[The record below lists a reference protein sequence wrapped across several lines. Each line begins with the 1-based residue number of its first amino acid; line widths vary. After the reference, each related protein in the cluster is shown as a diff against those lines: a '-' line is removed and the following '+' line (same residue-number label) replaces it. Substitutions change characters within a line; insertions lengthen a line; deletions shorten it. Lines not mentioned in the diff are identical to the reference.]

1 MSSIYITSPL
11 LIPSLYSKD
20 VNLRPLSVH
29 DALLLTTT
37 ANSAKKVQTNAI
49 VTDTANN
56 NTSTTTAV
64 LNVSENS
71 GSAHDSFG
79 TVSTDVTNTQ
89 NIPTATINNFVYL
102 LTSYIV
108 GKAIGQYLFTKR
120 RKISLVIRSIP
131 LLGRLL
137 LQSRGSTQ
145 SRIPPSWRIVCVIIS
160 LIISLVIIT
169 LFGFGIETLYGYII
183 VRFVMGV
190 LIGMLICW
198 NDEQQQYANG
208 SREDIDQ
215 QQIMEEGHS
224 LLSRTTY
231 SNDEDNTSSKK
242 EERLQQ
248 LTETSW
254 LNYYQI
260 MGIASSSLISG
271 YFFYPVNYL
280 YITSFYNG
288 SSHSERMYVL
298 LLLVGVSGLIDRLLF
313 RYYWKN
319 RPTSFGSGGRLSSS
333 PPRNKD
339 DREVEIE
346 SDRYMSI
353 SQRSSTLSRRK
364 QVGSRHLQ
372 RSSMFGEEQQR
383 QRLNSNSTN
392 PSDEDEFFDCLDDI
406 EVDES
411 SSSPNTT
418 HDDIETGLSR
428 AAATTTNTKQNENQI
443 ALYSQRRIIYSD
455 GTSAYVPAGERT
467 SAIPGGYL
475 QLYKNNTTKA
485 QAKYQATQEWR
496 HQKQIQSIHSRP
508 HTWFPKIKVAY
519 PHVIH
524 GYTLDGMPVV
534 YESPGRMNLKELF
547 RSGCSVDD
555 MLFHYCYL
563 MEYLSNLESI
573 LTELHENDNE
583 MEEGRSSDDW
593 QDELAGYAHTKQTR
607 LQNDPVT
614 FGFCV
619 IMDVRGAS
627 PTSLSGDVLVYLK
640 RAGDTNSSH
649 YPGSQQVCVAVHAH
663 WMMSMAFNV
672 IKSTMPASA
681 KVDLLSSAETTE
693 GGLKKY
699 ISEDQI
705 PVEYGGK
712 SKFKLSE
719 HPFEVGLR
727 QLVERQGEA
736 TTAASA
742 PLGSVYDEHSLNT
755 PLSDVTES
763 PRKIPTGPYH
773 MQSSSNLP
781 LDGGATTLKRDSP
794 SSTPERGHTAK
805 EWDGLGQDSILM
817 VTSILQFVVYF
828 IIGSLEV
835 VLPYWII
842 TPPSNGGMGYEPQR
856 SGTAIFI
863 SCLIITWLNKRSRFS
878 KLARRTIEKSA
889 LRGFRIGIGSTCFF
903 LMCVGLI
910 PYVALNPVKSNWA
923 LTCLSVYLSIIFLG
937 ISLCIISLECLR
949 GIVGSSSMEQRSGS
963 SRSSLWGRIA
973 GYLCVMPIF
982 RWSALSELSF
992 PLNGSFALCILAG
1005 ISWLLYIIS
1014 FSLHTAPSSN
1024 IDNTKKKESQFMS
1037 AISIWVSF
1045 GKEVLVV
1052 TSSDIRFLLSELL
1065 SSGKGSRHRTV

>member
-1 MSSIYITSPL
+1 
-11 LIPSLYSKD
+11 
-20 VNLRPLSVH
+20 
-29 DALLLTTT
+29 
-37 ANSAKKVQTNAI
+37 
-49 VTDTANN
+49 
-56 NTSTTTAV
+56 
-64 LNVSENS
+64 
-71 GSAHDSFG
+71 
-79 TVSTDVTNTQ
+79 
-89 NIPTATINNFVYL
+89 
-102 LTSYIV
+102 
-108 GKAIGQYLFTKR
+108 
-120 RKISLVIRSIP
+120 
-131 LLGRLL
+131 
-137 LQSRGSTQ
+137 
-145 SRIPPSWRIVCVIIS
+145 
-160 LIISLVIIT
+160 
-169 LFGFGIETLYGYII
+169 
-183 VRFVMGV
+183 MGL

-198 NDEQQQYANG
+198 NDEQQYANG
-208 SREDIDQ
+208 SREVNTDVDHQ
-215 QQIMEEGHS
+215 QQMEEGHS

-231 SNDEDNTSSKK
+231 SNEEDNSSLK

-248 LTETSW
+248 QLSEKSW

-260 MGIASSSLISG
+260 MGIATSSIISG
-271 YFFYPVNYL
+271 YLFYPMNYL
-280 YITSFYNG
+280 YASFYNNEKN
-288 SSHSERMYVL
+288 HSERIYVL
-298 LLLVGVSGLIDRLLF
+298 ILLVGVSGLIDRCLF

-319 RPTSFGSGGRLSSS
+319 RPTTFGSGSRLISSS
-333 PPRNKD
+333 PPRNEGG
-339 DREVEIE
+339 EVEIE
-346 SDRYMSI
+346 SDRYMSV
-353 SQRSSTLSRRK
+353 SQSSSTLSRRK
-364 QVGSRHLQ
+364 QSSGSRHIQ
-372 RSSMFGEEQQR
+372 RSSMFGEEQQQQQVSSFSEQQEQQQR

-392 PSDEDEFFDCLDDI
+392 ASEDEFFDCLDDI

-411 SSSPNTT
+411 SSPNTT
-418 HDDIETGLSR
+418 HDIETGV
-428 AAATTTNTKQNENQI
+428 AATTTKQNENQI
-443 ALYSQRRIIYSD
+443 AIYSQRKIIYPD
-455 GTSAYVPAGERT
+455 GSPAHIPAGERQST
-467 SAIPGGYL
+467 IPGGYL

-508 HTWFPKIKVAY
+508 HTWFPKIKLAY

-681 KVDLLSSAETTE
+681 KVDLLSSTETTD

-712 SKFKLSE
+712 SRFKLGE

-727 QLVERQGEA
+727 QLVERQGEI
-736 TTAASA
+736 TTTASA
-742 PLGSVYDEHSLNT
+742 PLGSVYDEHSLET

-763 PRKIPTGPYH
+763 PRKSPTGPYH
-773 MQSSSNLP
+773 MQSSSSLP

-794 SSTPERGHTAK
+794 SSTPEPGHTAR

-817 VTSILQFVVYF
+817 VTSILQFVIYF

-856 SGTAIFI
+856 SGTTIFI
-863 SCLIITWLNKRSRFS
+863 SCLTITWLNKRSRYS

-949 GIVGSSSMEQRSGS
+949 GIVGSSSIEQRSGS

-973 GYLCVMPIF
+973 GYLCIMPIF
-982 RWSALSELSF
+982 RWSIFNELSF
-992 PLNGSFALCILAG
+992 PLNASFTLCILAG
-1005 ISWLLYIIS
+1005 VCWLLYIIS

-1024 IDNTKKKESQFMS
+1024 VDNTKKKESQFMS

-1065 SSGKGSRHRTV
+1065 SSGKGSGHRTV